1 MTLSLKDKIY
11 RNSKIE
17 DYSTLLIKDYIHILK
32 VMDNNPPNT
41 MKKRENERQD
51 PHDNRERISAASSR
65 DVSPNTPKGEDV

>member
-1 MTLSLKDKIY
+1 M
-11 RNSKIE
+11 
-17 DYSTLLIKDYIHILK
+17 HILK
-32 VMDNNPPNT
+32 VMDNPPPNT